1 MEIKEKNFEDE
12 ITNFLCSAEG
22 GYIAGSPK
30 NFNRELALD
39 TETLLK
45 FIKNTQL
52 KELEK
57 LASKISENVDTYF
70 IKKFYAYLDEK
81 NITILD
87 ALRSP
92 FEIRGCKFCLVYWKP
107 DTSMNFDTTELY
119 NKNILTCVRQLHY
132 SAKNE
137 NSLDIV
143 LFVNGLPL
151 VTLEL
156 KNQFTGQTVEN
167 AIHQYRNDRDAKE
180 KIFQFGKRTLVHFA
194 VDLYEVAMTTKLEGK
209 RTFFMPFNQ
218 GSNGAGKVGGAGNP
232 DGTAYLWKNVLQKDI
247 FLEILH
253 KYFLF
258 DKEKNQMIF
267 PRYHQLDAV
276 TKILDHVKKNGS
288 GHNYL
293 IQHSAGSGKSNT
305 IAWLAHR
312 LSGLHNSN
320 NEIIFNSIIVVT
332 DRKVLD
338 NQLQKTVYQFERVA
352 GVVEKIDKDSAQLR
366 NAINS
371 GKKIIITTLQK
382 FPVIF
387 KEVNAGNKK
396 FAIIV
401 DEAHSSQTGDSAKK
415 LKISLT
421 DIKSRLEEFEKLEST
436 EENNRSKT
444 EEKILEELLTHGQQP
459 NLSFF
464 AFTATPKGKT
474 LQIFGTPNNLGGY
487 EPFHIYSMRQA
498 IEEGFILDVLTNYVT
513 YQTYFQIGKKTSDN
527 PEVDKGK
534 ATAAIK
540 NFEML
545 HPHNISEKTK
555 VIMEH
560 FNNVTR
566 KKIGGKAKAMI
577 VTASRLHAVKYFF
590 AVKKYIT
597 ENKLSGVNTLVAFS
611 GEIEDEGKIYTET
624 KLNGITEKSLPE
636 EFQSD
641 KFNIL
646 IVAEKYQT
654 GFDEPLLHTMFV
666 DKKLDGIK
674 AVQTLSRLNRTTKGK
689 EDTFI
694 LDFVNDAEDIK
705 SAFQPFYESSIL
717 GEGTDPNILYKLRH
731 TLDDYK
737 IYNNTDII
745 AVCDLYYQSNNLE
758 NENMSRLVHL
768 LKPSR
773 DKFLSLENESEREN
787 FKTLLAKFHR
797 FYLFVSQITR
807 NFDIDMQKFHIFSH
821 LLYKILPKRK
831 RDSVE
836 ITDILTLEYYT
847 LKQNFSGSIILKSDT
862 VQKILP
868 MTSVE
873 DNSKISV
880 KNTLEKIIQEIN
892 LKYGTNFTNADKVLE
907 KVLNDFKA
915 DKVAVKCAKENDSKM
930 FRTAYKYDEHFED
943 ILFTNFQH
951 DREFENFIINHLEI
965 LPILKEEMFDR
976 VYETLQQ

>member
-12 ITNFLCSAEG
+12 ITNCLCSAEG

-107 DTSMNFDTTELY
+107 DTSMNFDTIELY

-218 GSNGAGKVGGAGNP
+218 GSNGAGKVGGAGNS

-459 NLSFF
+459 NL
-464 AFTATPKGKT
+464 
-474 LQIFGTPNNLGGY
+474 
-487 EPFHIYSMRQA
+487 
-498 IEEGFILDVLTNYVT
+498 VV
-513 YQTYFQIGKKTSDN
+513 
-527 PEVDKGK
+527 
-534 ATAAIK
+534 
-540 NFEML
+540 
-545 HPHNISEKTK
+545 
-555 VIMEH
+555 
-560 FNNVTR
+560 
-566 KKIGGKAKAMI
+566 
-577 VTASRLHAVKYFF
+577 
-590 AVKKYIT
+590 
-597 ENKLSGVNTLVAFS
+597 
-611 GEIEDEGKIYTET
+611 
-624 KLNGITEKSLPE
+624 
-636 EFQSD
+636 
-641 KFNIL
+641 
-646 IVAEKYQT
+646 
-654 GFDEPLLHTMFV
+654 
-666 DKKLDGIK
+666 
-674 AVQTLSRLNRTTKGK
+674 
-689 EDTFI
+689 
-694 LDFVNDAEDIK
+694 
-705 SAFQPFYESSIL
+705 
-717 GEGTDPNILYKLRH
+717 
-731 TLDDYK
+731 
-737 IYNNTDII
+737 
-745 AVCDLYYQSNNLE
+745 
-758 NENMSRLVHL
+758 
-768 LKPSR
+768 
-773 DKFLSLENESEREN
+773 
-787 FKTLLAKFHR
+787 
-797 FYLFVSQITR
+797 
-807 NFDIDMQKFHIFSH
+807 
-821 LLYKILPKRK
+821 
-831 RDSVE
+831 
-836 ITDILTLEYYT
+836 
-847 LKQNFSGSIILKSDT
+847 
-862 VQKILP
+862 
-868 MTSVE
+868 
-873 DNSKISV
+873 
-880 KNTLEKIIQEIN
+880 
-892 LKYGTNFTNADKVLE
+892 
-907 KVLNDFKA
+907 
-915 DKVAVKCAKENDSKM
+915 
-930 FRTAYKYDEHFED
+930 
-943 ILFTNFQH
+943 
-951 DREFENFIINHLEI
+951 
-965 LPILKEEMFDR
+965 
-976 VYETLQQ
+976 